1 MRVDYTILRID
12 DHSGRKSMLAEGTAE
27 PVARPAMGEVN
38 HFRGK
43 SRHFPSDRIVIR
55 DFCVN
60 SHHDQQTIKKYGK
73 KNRTHHRCHKR
84 YRRGLRQKVRRR
96 RI

>member
-27 PVARPAMGEVN
+27 PVARPAMGKVN

-55 DFCVN
+55 DFCVLILIC
-60 SHHDQQTIKKYGK
+60 STP
-73 KNRTHHRCHKR
+73 THCTAT
-84 YRRGLRQKVRRR
+84 V
-96 RI
+96 II

>member
-1 MRVDYTILRID
+1 MRMDYTILRID

-60 SHHDQQTIKKYGK
+60 SHHDQG
-73 KNRTHHRCHKR
+73 RTSR
-84 YRRGLRQKVRRR
+84 
-96 RI
+96 